1 MLTMRT
7 LTILA
12 LCAVLLLELSSCRPR
27 SQRPSRQR
35 QQAAKT
41 TTGAAA
47 PSAKQVM
54 ARTDSVLANLAT
66 MSDDVTDIPPRA
78 AIEDHPR
85 TTWGAPMAARPDLSG
100 YGTFESGLANYN
112 GARYD
117 EAIGLFTQVA
127 VSGRPPELVPN
138 AYYWIGESYYAMRRY
153 TEALQYFEYTTKA
166 GPSYKREI
174 AFYKLA
180 RANREIG
187 NDQAAQTWYERL
199 RAEYPRSSYISTL
212 RKLGIR

>member
-1 MLTMRT
+1 MRT

-27 SQRPSRQR
+27 SQRSAKQR
-35 QQAAKT
+35 QQASRT
-41 TTGAAA
+41 AAA
-47 PSAKQVM
+47 APAGPSAKQVM
-54 ARTDSVLANLAT
+54 ARTDSVLANLGS

-78 AIEDHPR
+78 ALGEYPR
-85 TTWGAPMAARPDLSG
+85 TPWGSPMAARPDLSG
-100 YGTFESGLANYN
+100 YGVFESALANFN
-112 GARYD
+112 GSRYD

-153 TEALQYFEYTTKA
+153 AEALQYLEYTTKA

-180 RANREIG
+180 RANRELG